1 MVVTPGREGTA
12 AGQEGEEEGDE
23 AEEEHSVARRPELV
37 PGFGA
42 VVQVF
47 GNLPKQTNATQVLST
62 AGYQEPGA
70 ETGERDTHSHQEEV
84 SAADSGPQHGVAA
97 PRPAHP
103 GLLSVTAHI
112 CHEPADQVV
121 LTAESLALCA
131 GVCRCVQ
138 VCAPVQP
145 VLGPRRHPP
154 GRLPAPDCRE
164 SNASDRVYNSSTGRP
179 VQCTVYTLT
188 QAWMP
193 KIGWCDSF
201 NTRILSPAT
210 RFPALEPKQ
219 HQKRCNGFF
228 GSNEC
233 IHPPIQADHSFR
245 EEETSYICLC
255 HYLQG

>member
-70 ETGERDTHSHQEEV
+70 ETGERDTHRHQEEV

-121 LTAESLALCA
+121 LTAGTGTVCRCVQVYA
-131 GVCRCVQ
+131 GVCRCVHQ
-138 VCAPVQP
+138 YNLCWVRAATRPAGCLLPTAGKAMLQTGCTTAVQA
-145 VLGPRRHPP
+145 VLY
-154 GRLPAPDCRE
+154 
-164 SNASDRVYNSSTGRP
+164 S
-179 VQCTVYTLT
+179 VQCT
-188 QAWMP
+188 
-193 KIGWCDSF
+193 
-201 NTRILSPAT
+201 LSHRLGCP
-210 RFPALEPKQ
+210 R
-219 HQKRCNGFF
+219 
-228 GSNEC
+228 
-233 IHPPIQADHSFR
+233 
-245 EEETSYICLC
+245 
-255 HYLQG
+255 